1 MTVTLCVAVC
11 AYVFDCV
18 VISVLWKCKCATMCA
33 CVFDCV
39 TLCARDRVCG
49 RVGIGLSNCVCRRD
63 KLESVGN

>member
-18 VISVLWKCKCATMCA
+18 AICVLWKCNMYA

-39 TLCARDRVCG
+39 TMCARDRVCG
-49 RVGIGLSNCVCRRD
+49 RVGIGLCN
-63 KLESVGN
+63 